1 MDDRSSTST
10 TIERIRDGRVA
21 TVQDI
26 VAVEEPMEVRIVSEG
41 EAGQR
46 TDRVAVTMRTPG
58 HDFEL
63 AVGFL
68 LSEGLIARHED
79 VVDVSY
85 CPEPNDVQQYNV
97 VQVTLA
103 PSTSFDQSMLD
114 RNFYA
119 TSSCGVCGKTTLDQ
133 LELVCPPVGPGP
145 RVSASVLSEL
155 PGRLRSAQKVFDA
168 TGGLHAA
175 GEFDA
180 AGAPLAVREDVGRHN
195 AVDKLVGR
203 ALLDARLPCE
213 GSILMVSGR
222 LSFEIVQKA
231 AMAGFAVVCAVSAP
245 SSLAVA
251 TAARLGQ
258 TLVGFLRDDRFV
270 VYTGAERIE
279 GAR

>member
-26 VAVEEPMEVRIVSEG
+26 VAVEEPMEVRIVSAG
-41 EAGQR
+41 EAGPR

-58 HDFEL
+58 HDFDL

-85 CPEPNDVQQYNV
+85 CPDPDDVQQYNV

-119 TSSCGVCGKTTLDQ
+119 TSSCGVCGKGS
-133 LELVCPPVGPGP
+133 LEALRTYCAVVDDDGL
-145 RVSASVLSEL
+145 RVDGSVVRGLPAKLRAQQPLFSE
-155 PGRLRSAQKVFDA
+155 
-168 TGGLHAA
+168 TGGLHATGLFA
-175 GEFDA
+175 SDGS
-180 AGAPLAVREDVGRHN
+180 LITLREDVGRHN
-195 AVDKLVGR
+195 ALDKVVGYHLM
-203 ALLDARLPCE
+203 AGDLPL
-213 GSILMVSGR
+213 SAHIAVVSGR
-222 LSFEIVQKA
+222 ASWELLQKA
-231 AMAGFAVVCAVSAP
+231 AAAGIPMVVAIGAP
-245 SSLAVA
+245 SSLAVDLA
-251 TAARLGQ
+251 VEFGMTLAAF
-258 TLVGFLRDDRFV
+258 TRDDGFN
-270 VYTGAERIE
+270 VYAGSHRI
-279 GAR
+279 ALR